1 MDSQEGQQIADP
13 TRANDFAACCACRH
27 AGPRMAF
34 KYTESSGRTT
44 NGLQNGLPIPGQ
56 PDIQRL
62 RLFLMRGQF
71 FPRIIKGFF

>member
-1 MDSQEGQQIADP
+1 
-13 TRANDFAACCACRH
+13 
-27 AGPRMAF
+27 MAF